1 MSLLSNYLLPNEL
14 NVVITSSSE
23 NSSLDSYE
31 LEFENDVKWRLKKVE
46 IKVNTKEI
54 INIIEEFKVE
64 EIVSKIKTLK
74 KKIRNKIYNPIL
86 INYKEFIKVFIINAR
101 IAINRSYE
109 I

>member
-1 MSLLSNYLLPNEL
+1 M
-14 NVVITSSSE
+14 
-23 NSSLDSYE
+23 
-31 LEFENDVKWRLKKVE
+31 
-46 IKVNTKEI
+46 
-54 INIIEEFKVE
+54 EEFKVE

-86 INYKEFIKVFIINAR
+86 INYKEFIKVFIINSR